1 MNAGTDYHKARAQ
14 AQANA
19 DYTRTPRWLHMYGG
33 TWYVSK
39 TPVQDSERID
49 PRKDLQPKGYC

>member
-1 MNAGTDYHKARAQ
+1 MNAGNDYQKARAQ

-19 DYTRTPRWLHMYGG
+19 DYTKTPRWLFNYGG
-33 TWYVSK
+33 TCWISK

-49 PRKDLQPKGYC
+49 PTDKPKGYC

>member
-1 MNAGTDYHKARAQ
+1 MNAGTDYTRAKAQ

-19 DYTRTPRWLHMYGG
+19 NYTHTPRWLSMYNGV
-33 TWYVSK
+33 WWINK

-49 PRKDLQPKGYC
+49 PADKPKGYC